1 MAKKRAVLPM
11 MMMMMMMMMMIGPD
25 WIYMPQRGKSDGPF

>member
-11 MMMMMMMMMMIGPD
+11 MMMMMKSNKISNSVLSE
-25 WIYMPQRGKSDGPF
+25 GKHMA